1 MKKKQ
6 PTAGAKKAAAGKP
19 GARGAGAKSG
29 KPTARPTAKQSPRG
43 GKTASNRSSAPS
55 RTESATQESNSVR
68 VSRII
73 DAPAASILRAV
84 TDADRRGW
92 APVPVARVVSI
103 LAPRFVRLALP
114 DGSQLAI
121 TITRQG
127 NTRCGVQIEHM
138 GLTGNRPVADI
149 KREWMGALAG
159 LAEQLDAEW
168 D

>member
-1 MKKKQ
+1 MNKKKQ
-6 PTAGAKKAAAGKP
+6 TAGAKKPAAGKP
-19 GARGAGAKSG
+19 GAKRPEAPDAK
-29 KPTARPTAKQSPRG
+29 PQS
-43 GKTASNRSSAPS
+43 A
-55 RTESATQESNSVR
+55 SVR

-114 DGSQLAI
+114 DGSQVAI

-138 GLTGNRPVADI
+138 GLAANRPVADV

>member
-1 MKKKQ
+1 MPQ
-6 PTAGAKKAAAGKP
+6 T
-19 GARGAGAKSG
+19 
-29 KPTARPTAKQSPRG
+29 
-43 GKTASNRSSAPS
+43 
-55 RTESATQESNSVR
+55 NSVR

-114 DGSQLAI
+114 DGSQLVI

-127 NTRCGVQIEHM
+127 NTRCGVQIEHT
-138 GLTGNRPVADI
+138 GLTGNRPLADI

>member
-6 PTAGAKKAAAGKP
+6 PTAGAKKATAGKP

-29 KPTARPTAKQSPRG
+29 KPTARPAAKQSPRG

-114 DGSQLAI
+114 DGSQVAI

-138 GLTGNRPVADI
+138 GLAANRPIADV

>member
-1 MKKKQ
+1 VNKKKQ
-6 PTAGAKKAAAGKP
+6 TAGAKKAAALKAEAKRPEAG
-19 GARGAGAKSG
+19 GAKQPAAGAKNTVARGPGAQRPAAPDAKRQSG
-29 KPTARPTAKQSPRG
+29 
-43 GKTASNRSSAPS
+43 
-55 RTESATQESNSVR
+55 SVR

-92 APVPVARVVSI
+92 APVPVARVVSV

-127 NTRCGVQIEHM
+127 NTRCGVQIEHT
-138 GLTGNRPVADI
+138 GLTGNRPVAEL

>member
-1 MKKKQ
+1 VKKKQ

-29 KPTARPTAKQSPRG
+29 KPTARPAAKQSPRG

-55 RTESATQESNSVR
+55 RTESATQANNSVR

-114 DGSQLAI
+114 DGSQVAI

-138 GLTGNRPVADI
+138 GLAANRPIADV

>member
-1 MKKKQ
+1 MNKKR

-19 GARGAGAKSG
+19 EARGAGARGG
-29 KPTARPTAKQSPRG
+29 KPAARSAAKQSPRG
-43 GKTASNRSSAPS
+43 SKTASNRPSTPS
-55 RTESATQESNSVR
+55 RGETVGQETNTVR

-114 DGSQLAI
+114 DGSQVAI

-138 GLTGNRPVADI
+138 GLAANRPVADV

>member
-1 MKKKQ
+1 MNRKEQ
-6 PTAGAKKAAAGKP
+6 TAGAKKAAALKAEAKRPAAGGAKQRTAGTKKTATRGP
-19 GARGAGAKSG
+19 GAQRPAAPDAK
-29 KPTARPTAKQSPRG
+29 PQS
-43 GKTASNRSSAPS
+43 A
-55 RTESATQESNSVR
+55 SVR

-114 DGSQLAI
+114 DGSQVAI

-138 GLTGNRPVADI
+138 GLAANRQVADV

>member
-1 MKKKQ
+1 MNRKKQ
-6 PTAGAKKAAAGKP
+6 TAGAKKAAALKAEAKRPAAPEAKP
-19 GARGAGAKSG
+19 
-29 KPTARPTAKQSPRG
+29 QS
-43 GKTASNRSSAPS
+43 A
-55 RTESATQESNSVR
+55 SVR

-114 DGSQLAI
+114 DGSQVAI

-127 NTRCGVQIEHM
+127 NTRCGVQIEHT
-138 GLTGNRPVADI
+138 GLAANRPVADV

>member
-1 MKKKQ
+1 MNKKR

-19 GARGAGAKSG
+19 EARGAGARGG
-29 KPTARPTAKQSPRG
+29 KPAARSAAKQSPRG
-43 GKTASNRSSAPS
+43 GKTTSNRPSTPS
-55 RTESATQESNSVR
+55 RGETAKPETNAVR

-114 DGSQLAI
+114 DGSQVAI

-138 GLTGNRPVADI
+138 GLAANRPVADV

>member
-1 MKKKQ
+1 MNQKKQ
-6 PTAGAKKAAAGKP
+6 TAGAKKAAALKAEAKRPAAKKQDTRRPDTKKP
-19 GARGAGAKSG
+19 GAR
-29 KPTARPTAKQSPRG
+29 KPDARKPGVERPAANDAKQQSG
-43 GKTASNRSSAPS
+43 A
-55 RTESATQESNSVR
+55 VR